1 MNRVQLAQ
9 QIANKH
15 RLSRKQAEEILETA
29 EAVII
34 ATLKKG
40 EEVTLA
46 GFGSFE
52 PKTRKGRDGVNP
64 RNVRE
69 KIVIP
74 PVRVAKFRVG
84 KNLKEAMKK

>member
-1 MNRVQLAQ
+1 MNRTGLAQ

-15 RLSRKQAEEILETA
+15 RLSRKQAEEILETM
-29 EAVII
+29 EASII
-34 ATLKKG
+34 ETLAKN
-40 EEVTLA
+40 EDVTLA

-64 RNVRE
+64 RNIRE

-74 PVRVAKFRVG
+74 PVRVAKFRAG

>member
-9 QIANKH
+9 QIANQR
-15 RLSRKQAEEILETA
+15 RLSRKQAEEILETM

-46 GFGSFE
+46 GFGAFE
-52 PKTRKGRDGVNP
+52 AKTRKGRDGVNP
-64 RNVRE
+64 RNVKQ
-69 KIVIP
+69 KIIIP
-74 PVRVAKFRVG
+74 PVRVAKFRAG